1 MVRVRD
7 YVLAVLRPEPTVRV
21 AKLSLSVLAECFDL
35 DLVQR
40 QTLIFRKT
48 LIIKER
54 KLGVVH
60 VEDQRPVLEMLRQNA
75 ELVRGQ
81 PRLGDEN
88 HVSVYVFGHFFHL
101 GEMGGESLTKE
112 VDRRD
117 LLVPEGLPYL
127 GPVSGERG
135 ADDFDV
141 ELPTQRT
148 RNPVSSSY

>member
-7 YVLAVLRPEPTVRV
+7 YVFAVLRPEPTVRV
-21 AKLSLSVLAECFDL
+21 TKLSLSAHECFDL

-60 VEDQRPVLEMLRQNA
+60 VEDQRPVLEMLSQNA

-88 HVSVYVFGHFFHL
+88 HVSVYVFGQFFHL
-101 GEMGGESLTKE
+101 AEMGGKLLPNE
-112 VDRRD
+112 VDRR
-117 LLVPEGLPYL
+117 
-127 GPVSGERG
+127 
-135 ADDFDV
+135 
-141 ELPTQRT
+141 
-148 RNPVSSSY
+148 

>member
-7 YVLAVLRPEPTVRV
+7 YALTVLRPEPTVRV
-21 AKLSLSVLAECFDL
+21 EKLSFSAPECFDL

-40 QTLIFRKT
+40 QTLIFLMT
-48 LIIKER
+48 LISKER

-60 VEDQRPVLEMLRQNA
+60 VEDQRPVLEMLRQYA

-101 GEMGGESLTKE
+101 GEMGGEFLPNE
-112 VDRRD
+112 VDRRN
-117 LLVPEGLPYL
+117 LLVVPDG
-127 GPVSGERG
+127 
-135 ADDFDV
+135 
-141 ELPTQRT
+141 
-148 RNPVSSSY
+148 